1 VKLMHH
7 LDDETIRNFAP
18 VPGLA
23 LSEDKALRLLLAMV
37 SQISSETTAVVVVK
51 AIAEINAPQAL
62 ATSRKLLIDH
72 EHWLQLRRR
81 SLDYALQS
89 GRHLAVE
96 EDAELI
102 LEWDGGDISQYLSV
116 VQQMRD
122 LANPQRFAIQLLT
135 NARRLIRADNA
146 EASKL
151 DRLNAALTLAVIAA
165 DYAASMGDFIY
176 AQEAIQFVDL
186 NELLD
191 GDTYRQIVRPI
202 AQRMAKV
209 LQSNPDL
216 ELIEECYLQEIVQ
229 DLGDIYKG
237 KVLVIFGSQLPD
249 PVLED
254 LRESLGLLEIRS
266 IAEVNG
272 VGPDPKKI
280 KEVVAT
286 GGYLIVLWEHA
297 DSIDRPTS
305 LWMRDNG
312 IKTAKAIHSK
322 RSLLNALRAMM
333 PTLSAELTYIP
344 ESCIEAVDW
353 CRENCLNLRFSE
365 VVDASALDLDRHP
378 GSKLWANIIKNQLQ
392 ALDRF
397 ASGKL
402 NGTINGSF
410 WLWAP
415 LGGISKNDLSLQE
428 SETTNINPQLR
439 KLRTFPVDTAAD
451 PSGSMYM
458 RAHFRVP
465 SLNGH
470 APRIHFTTDTLSVIG
485 KIYVGYVGK
494 HLALNSSN

>member
-1 VKLMHH
+1 
-7 LDDETIRNFAP
+7 
-18 VPGLA
+18 
-23 LSEDKALRLLLAMV
+23 MV
-37 SQISSETTAVVVVK
+37 
-51 AIAEINAPQAL
+51 
-62 ATSRKLLIDH
+62 
-72 EHWLQLRRR
+72 
-81 SLDYALQS
+81 
-89 GRHLAVE
+89 
-96 EDAELI
+96 
-102 LEWDGGDISQYLSV
+102 
-116 VQQMRD
+116 
-122 LANPQRFAIQLLT
+122 
-135 NARRLIRADNA
+135 
-146 EASKL
+146 AS
-151 DRLNAALTLAVIAA
+151 
-165 DYAASMGDFIY
+165 
-176 AQEAIQFVDL
+176 
-186 NELLD
+186 
-191 GDTYRQIVRPI
+191 
-202 AQRMAKV
+202 
-209 LQSNPDL
+209 
-216 ELIEECYLQEIVQ
+216 
-229 DLGDIYKG
+229 
-237 KVLVIFGSQLPD
+237 
-249 PVLED
+249 
-254 LRESLGLLEIRS
+254 
-266 IAEVNG
+266 
-272 VGPDPKKI
+272 
-280 KEVVAT
+280 

-297 DSIDRPTS
+297 DSIDKPTS
-305 LWMRDNG
+305 LWMRNNG

-365 VVDASALDLDRHP
+365 AVNASALDLDRHP

-402 NGTINGSF
+402 NGTIHGSF